1 MPKHRPRKKTK
12 GAKKHSEPVFMG
24 VVRDLTSDGLG
35 VVEHPDGRVFFVAGV
50 WPGETVEVRPIG
62 RRGKAFLGQPETITA
77 PDTKRRVAPCVHH
90 GNSDRHCGGCPWM
103 FMAYDAQCA
112 AKIQRLQRV
121 LADLESPRTQVDPLL
136 RSPEELGYR
145 NRAQFKTDGRQLGY
159 VAAGTHQLVD
169 VGACPILTAGAAQ
182 HLAALRSQLPNPNWQ
197 RKKGAGN
204 PWLTLAVDD
213 ELAEPSEGGRLGFRQ
228 GNTAQNQRMREWLAN
243 TIAALP
249 AQWRVLELFAGTG
262 NFTDL
267 LAQHFDQVVA
277 LEGDQQAA
285 STLRDRLGPGV
296 SVQSTDLFVAKNL
309 TQMTQTYSDSQLLVL
324 DPPRDGL
331 PVRAPV
337 IEGLAD
343 LRAVIYISCN
353 AATWRRDC
361 LDFLAAGFELD
372 RVTPVDLFPQT
383 PHLEIMSLLVRP

>member
-12 GAKKHSEPVFMG
+12 GAKNYSEPAFMG

-50 WPGETVEVRPIG
+50 WPGETLEVRPSG
-62 RRGKAFLGQPETITA
+62 RRGKAFLGQPANITG
-77 PDTKRRVAPCVHH
+77 PDANRRMAPCVHH
-90 GNSDRHCGGCPWM
+90 GISERHCGGCPWM
-103 FMAYDAQCA
+103 FMAYDAQCS
-112 AKIQRLQRV
+112 AKFQRLQRV
-121 LADLESPRTQVDPLL
+121 LADLASPGTQVDPLL
-136 RSPEELGYR
+136 RAPEELGYR

-169 VGACPILTAGAAQ
+169 VDACPILTTGAAQ
-182 HLAALRSQLPNPNWQ
+182 HLATLRSQLPNPDWQ

-213 ELAEPSEGGRLGFRQ
+213 DLAEHSEGRRFGFRQ

-243 TIAALP
+243 TTAPLP
-249 AQWRVLELFAGTG
+249 AHWQVLELFAGTG
-262 NFTDL
+262 NFTGL
-267 LAQHFDQVVA
+267 LAQHFDHVVA

-285 STLRDRLGPGV
+285 LTLQEKLGAGV
-296 SVQSTDLFVAKNL
+296 AVQSTDLFVAKNVTAIAQL
-309 TQMTQTYSDSQLLVL
+309 YSDTQLLVL

-331 PVRAPV
+331 PVREPL
-337 IEGLAD
+337 IEGLAQ

-361 LDFLAAGFELD
+361 LDFLAAGFELH

-383 PHLEIMSLLVRP
+383 SHLEILSLLVRR